1 MYTKADVGK
10 KIVAASTSGANRLVL
25 FEYTI
30 TRVSLDGTYV
40 MAKHGNLE
48 PIEFMARST
57 AYDKATLI
65 ELINNF
71 KQDSVY
77 LDTSVTSDSF
87 TVDRAERTVDK
98 YGDVHISTNYES
110 RVFRDS
116 VTPEYVWRSLYDD
129 AEKLASHI
137 IEHFKGVF
145 TPDYKMNYTDKDVC
159 PHCGSKN
166 IEWDESCDDDLP
178 HSYSEYFTCKDC
190 NCPIVQ
196 HYKVSFDCKDID
208 RDSLDK

>member
-1 MYTKADVGK
+1 MYTKKDIGK
-10 KIVAASTSGANRLVL
+10 KIVAGGTAGANRLVL

-30 TRVSLDGTYV
+30 TRVSLDGNYV

-48 PIEFMARST
+48 PAEFMARST

-71 KQDSVY
+71 KQDSAY

-87 TVDRAERTVDK
+87 TIDRADRTVDK
-98 YGDVHISTNYES
+98 YGDVHIRTNYES
-110 RVFRDS
+110 YTFSEGVS
-116 VTPEYVWRSLYDD
+116 PAYTCPSLYDD
-129 AEKLASHI
+129 VDKLANRI
-137 IEHFKGVF
+137 RDFFKGVF
-145 TPDYKMNYTDKDVC
+145 TPDYKVNYTDKDVC

-166 IEWDESCDDDLP
+166 IEWDTSCDEDLP
-178 HSYSEYFTCKDC
+178 QSYTEYFHCMDC

-196 HYKVSFDCKDID
+196 HYKISFDCKDID
-208 RDSLDK
+208 RESLDN